1 MPSFSKPKSVRVQHT
16 LDQYY
21 NKLATC
27 TGFANAPA
35 NMDGRVGLFNDSQI
49 GEYLFVYDIQAIF
62 LDTTYGYYYSIF
74 GSLTTQYSIAFPVVC
89 DGPTPRGI
97 TFTDIVAEQLF
108 PPSLPFATISN
119 IGAVGPIRGPGPL
132 AIVKQGYSLVVQSQ
146 QQVVVTFRYLVMG
159 P

>member
-1 MPSFSKPKSVRVQHT
+1 MPSFSKPKSTRVQHT

-27 TGFANAPA
+27 TGFSNAGGA
-35 NMDGRVGLFNDSQI
+35 DDGRVGLYNDSQI

-62 LDTTYGYYYSIF
+62 LNTTFGYYYSIF
-74 GSLTTQYSIAFPVVC
+74 GSLATKFATALPVVC

-97 TFTDIVAEQLF
+97 TFVDTVPDALV

-146 QQVVVTFRYLVMG
+146 QQVLVTFRYLVMG